1 MKDMK
6 AEDKKNR
13 RSGRDG
19 KIDEAVGRIREM
31 EKILDKACEAVDQ
44 LELAIEGFGSLSSDI
59 AKLESYYTGKD
70 WKKDLALDEKGLLP
84 EDLKR
89 GVLSE
94 DAVNDLL
101 DRVLELERK
110 LDP

>member
-1 MKDMK
+1 MK

-44 LELAIEGFGSLSSDI
+44 LELAIEGFG
-59 AKLESYYTGKD
+59 
-70 WKKDLALDEKGLLP
+70 
-84 EDLKR
+84 
-89 GVLSE
+89 
-94 DAVNDLL
+94 
-101 DRVLELERK
+101 
-110 LDP
+110 